1 MNLPCCTSLLK
12 SGLPISPSVA
22 ASDFNLGCSQEI
34 LHSGLQAAAA
44 AAVARHMAA
53 RKAAFLPFLAVLCCA
68 LFSKPAAAWATA
80 HRHSLGTPPDAT
92 HVAGMHIVI
101 AMYQEDITEV
111 KQYLQRLLSIPSV
124 AATRPRIFIYVKG
137 GPPFVAQA
145 REAGIALAHDVVEL
159 PNIGREQ
166 ESYLRHVIAHYD
178 SLPQHVFFSQA
189 LPNYED
195 LVLGRLQTLFG
206 PRSGVLGL
214 GLVAVCTCEGHSQ
227 IWPEY
232 GAGGF
237 IRLREVLLAALLVP
251 PHPPSDS
258 HSMSFK
264 SHRSKPAVMRL
275 SLLTELRV
283 PLEERG
289 TSFDSGRPYAA
300 SDDKTSCLRGCLLK
314 IEGPL

>member
-1 MNLPCCTSLLK
+1 
-12 SGLPISPSVA
+12 
-22 ASDFNLGCSQEI
+22 
-34 LHSGLQAAAA
+34 
-44 AAVARHMAA
+44 
-53 RKAAFLPFLAVLCCA
+53 
-68 LFSKPAAAWATA
+68 
-80 HRHSLGTPPDAT
+80 
-92 HVAGMHIVI
+92 
-101 AMYQEDITEV
+101 MYQEDITEV

-124 AATRPRIFIYVKG
+124 AATRPRIFVYVKG

-166 ESYLRHVIAHYD
+166 ETYLRHVIAHYD

-237 IRLREVLLAALLVP
+237 IRLREVWALAQGTLCPHEFACFHNGFLVASRARLHLQTKKLYEYLQSLFAIRADHPLRAYEILYKHAVSNIPDEWPTFGHCLDEATP
-251 PHPPSDS
+251 P
-258 HSMSFK
+258 
-264 SHRSKPAVMRL
+264 A
-275 SLLTELRV
+275 RV
-283 PLEERG
+283 AP
-289 TSFDSGRPYAA
+289 
-300 SDDKTSCLRGCLLK
+300 
-314 IEGPL
+314 I